1 MEPLQHILFGTI
13 NSNAKSCNYIVAL
26 FFEAGWEFHE
36 DDFIIIKFAIEKC
49 TVKVKNTNVPVM
61 LCHNCQDKLQQS
73 ELSNWGIGFVVVN
86 TVLLLKTTCMLEFEQ
101 MMQ

>member
-1 MEPLQHILFGTI
+1 M
-13 NSNAKSCNYIVAL
+13 KM
-26 FFEAGWEFHE
+26 
-36 DDFIIIKFAIEKC
+36 IKFAIEKC

-61 LCHNCQDKLQQS
+61 LCHNCQEKLQQS

-86 TVLLLKTTCMLEFEQ
+86 TVLLLKITCMLEFEQ